1 MIFHAHGHP
10 NIRGT
15 HKNTME
21 FTKDE
26 HLSVDGDCIIGVRAD
41 FDTKKLANFAKQHKT
56 VKFTLSAD
64 NVIETFTATMNPD
77 FTDKKEAVIRIG
89 EFVDGR
95 TLAFRAEKSAKYL
108 SCELITRMKNGAK
121 MEVSLE
127 EIS

>member
-1 MIFHAHGHP
+1 MIFHAYGHP

-15 HKNTME
+15 HKNTLE

-26 HLSVDGDCIIGVRAD
+26 HLSVEGDCIIGVRAD
-41 FDTKKLANFAKQHKT
+41 FDTKKLAEFARKHPRA
-56 VKFTLSAD
+56 KFTLSAD
-64 NVIETFTATMNPD
+64 GVVETFTVTMNPD
-77 FTDKKEAVIRIG
+77 FGDEHEAVVRIG

-108 SCELITRMKNGAK
+108 SRELMKKMKEGAV

-127 EIS
+127 AVE